1 MKLRL
6 FFFCLLTATALAAE
20 RSDFVETPSDVD
32 HGPDRPRNASDIE
45 DHLFTGPFLKWN
57 PPKEFIFADL
67 NFSAT
72 EQLAPR
78 RQYLTLSNN
87 LQPKRGQPVLTIHGL
102 WKKELDTHA
111 NGLDTIDYFEN
122 ARTAFE
128 SGGSCLIHPLPALAF
143 VAGVLLAIAVGIYG
157 VSHKDSIVSV
167 NDAQHEMVGSI
178 SYSFYLA
185 CGALAACIADIVVG
199 ILTVTL
205 AQSCL

>member
-1 MKLRL
+1 MQP
-6 FFFCLLTATALAAE
+6 AI
-20 RSDFVETPSDVD
+20 
-32 HGPDRPRNASDIE
+32 RN
-45 DHLFTGPFLKWN
+45 
-57 PPKEFIFADL
+57 L
-67 NFSAT
+67 N
-72 EQLAPR
+72 
-78 RQYLTLSNN
+78 
-87 LQPKRGQPVLTIHGL
+87 
-102 WKKELDTHA
+102 
-111 NGLDTIDYFEN
+111 
-122 ARTAFE
+122 
-128 SGGSCLIHPLPALAF
+128 SCLIHPLPALAF